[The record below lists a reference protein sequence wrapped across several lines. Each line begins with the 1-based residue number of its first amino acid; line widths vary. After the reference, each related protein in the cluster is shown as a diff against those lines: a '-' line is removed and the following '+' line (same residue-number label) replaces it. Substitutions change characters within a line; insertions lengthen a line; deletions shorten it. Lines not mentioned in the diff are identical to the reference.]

1 MKKKIFKFKRGIFQ
15 KLVISYILFT
25 VFVFLSLVL
34 TLLFS
39 AVMLLG
45 GDMDALYPYDIVDR
59 EGNITNLE
67 TITNLGGWVEELDG
81 DYRVI
86 RSYGEKRTE
95 QEQYTP
101 DELFDLISMDMTEE
115 REYIGFLN
123 TIRDGERYFLCIYD
137 SDLMQVQMTVILNN
151 GSSGNAAK
159 WSNLA
164 TLTFLLL
171 FLINCIFMSLYLRRK
186 IKKPLEELT
195 AGMEQIRAGKTGV
208 SLEFQTEA
216 EFEEIRD
223 TFNVMARQLEQEK
236 EEKAG
241 LVKRKNQLLLELSHD
256 IKTPIATIKSY
267 ANALEAG
274 VVPEE
279 KIQEYYQ
286 VIDLK
291 ADRITKLSEDMF
303 LLLKMENADY
313 QPQLER
319 TDIGE
324 LLRQI
329 CAEYYAEITEA
340 GFTFEIDIPEEA
352 CMGMA
357 DPRLFTRVISN
368 LLLNAAKYN
377 RTGRNIKVS
386 LHQAG
391 ELWQI
396 DVLDDGELIEAGLA
410 ENLFDAF
417 VRGDQARKSDG
428 GTGLGLAISRAIM
441 EKHQGSIVYLQTESR
456 NCFRVQILTKL

>member
-1 MKKKIFKFKRGIFQ
+1 MKKKVFKIKRGIFQ
-15 KLVISYILFT
+15 KLVISYILFS
-25 VFVFLSLVL
+25 VFVFLSLVAS
-34 TLLFS
+34 LLLS
-39 AVMLLG
+39 AVLLLG
-45 GDMDALYPYDIVDR
+45 GDMDALSPYDAVDQ
-59 EGNITNLE
+59 EGNIANLDIVTNLD
-67 TITNLGGWVEELDG
+67 GWIEELDG

-86 RSYGEKRTE
+86 RVYGEKRTG
-95 QEQYTP
+95 QEQYTQ
-101 DELFDLISMDMTEE
+101 DELFDLISMDMADD

-123 TIRDGERYFLCIYD
+123 TIQEGERYFLCIYD
-137 SDLMQVQMTVILNN
+137 SDLMQVQMTVVLNN
-151 GSSGNAAK
+151 GSSGNTAK
-159 WSNLA
+159 WSNLT

-171 FLINCIFMSLYLRRK
+171 FFINCIFMSLYLRRK
-186 IKKPLEELT
+186 IKKPLEKLT

-241 LVKRKNQLLLELSHD
+241 LVRRKNQLLLELSHD
-256 IKTPIATIKSY
+256 IKTPTATIKSY

-279 KIQEYYQ
+279 KIQEYYH

-303 LLLKMENADY
+303 LLLKMENAEY
-313 QPQLER
+313 QPQMER

-352 CMGMA
+352 CMGLA

-368 LLLNAAKYN
+368 LLINAVKYN
-377 RTGRNIKVS
+377 RTGKNIRVS
-386 LHQAG
+386 LYQAG

-396 DVLDDGELIEAGLA
+396 DVLDDGELIEAELA

-428 GTGLGLAISRAIM
+428 GTGLGLAISKAIM
-441 EKHQGSIVYLQTESR
+441 EKHQGSIAYLQTENR